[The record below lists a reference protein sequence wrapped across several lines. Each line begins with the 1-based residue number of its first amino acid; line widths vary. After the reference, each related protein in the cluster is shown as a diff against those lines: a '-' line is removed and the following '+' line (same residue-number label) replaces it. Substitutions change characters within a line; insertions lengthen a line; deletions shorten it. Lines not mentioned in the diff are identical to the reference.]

1 MDKTQLLALAF
12 VAFPAC
18 FSPGMNNALVAAS
31 AARFGMRRT
40 VPHILGIVLG
50 FPFMLFV
57 VGLVLAETFRQSP
70 LLQQGIKLIG
80 CALLLWLAVKIARS
94 GGLTTP
100 AGRPRPFTLPEAAA
114 FQWVNPKAWTLAVS
128 VTAQFVSPSAPVLSS
143 ATVAVMFG
151 LAVLGSNLTWGTLG
165 QSLKNLGLAG
175 NRLRWLNY
183 GLAALLVGTVL
194 ILLTT

>member
-70 LLQQGIKLIG
+70 LLQQGIKVIG

-100 AGRPRPFTLPEAAA
+100 AGRPRPFTFPEAAA

-165 QSLKNLGLAG
+165 QSLKHLGLAG
-175 NRLRWLNY
+175 NSLRWLNY